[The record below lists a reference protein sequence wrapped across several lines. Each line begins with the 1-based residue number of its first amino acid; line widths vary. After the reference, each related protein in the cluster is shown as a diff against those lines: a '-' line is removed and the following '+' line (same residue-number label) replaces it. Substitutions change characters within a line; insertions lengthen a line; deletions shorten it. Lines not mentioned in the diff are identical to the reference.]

1 MMEKLNLTYEQILE
15 KLEEKGEYWDER
27 ILNETFGKKYIY
39 PIIDA
44 DDMFPM
50 CHGMLVI
57 SSLSGFIL
65 FPLDED
71 GDIDQDGV
79 KKMNVD
85 WAKNFENTIVQYE
98 NYQKELAQSIDMMKT
113 LVKSQR
119 IKTMFE

>member
-1 MMEKLNLTYEQILE
+1 MMKKINLTYEQILD

-27 ILNETFGKKYIY
+27 ILNETFGEKYVS
-39 PIIDA
+39 PIRDA
-44 DDMFPM
+44 DNMFPM
-50 CHGMLVI
+50 CHGMLVV

-71 GDIDQDGV
+71 GDIDRAGV
-79 KKMNVD
+79 KKMNID

-98 NYQKELAQSIDMMKT
+98 NYQKELTQSIDMMKV

-119 IKTMFE
+119 VKTIFE